1 MFDPANPTLRRR
13 LAKGDCIGAVWL
25 SLGSVALCELAA
37 LSRPDAIV
45 IDMQHGLWDR
55 LSLEA
60 AIGVTPSS
68 VPVLVR
74 VGENTAA
81 AIGQALDAGAEGVIV
96 PLVESAEAARAA
108 VAAARYPPKGTRS
121 GGGIRPLAHFPD
133 YVAAAGALVVAVMI
147 ETRLGL
153 RHARAIAA
161 VPGVDMVF
169 IGTGDLALSIGA
181 FPADTARTDLD
192 PLRKLAL
199 LFEPQNV
206 LRRVRHQLPK
216 FFLGDDAGNLGRHRG
231 GSTAVHIPP
240 GDNVWPTD
248 GLPSIVL
255 YFLLFR

>member
-1 MFDPANPTLRRR
+1 MFDPASPTLRRR

-25 SLGSVALCELAA
+25 SLGSVALSELAA
-37 LSRPDAIV
+37 RSGPDAIV

-55 LSLEA
+55 QSLEA
-60 AIGVTPSS
+60 ALGVSPSS

-108 VAAARYPPKGTRS
+108 VAAARYPPKGIRS

-147 ETRLGL
+147 ETRRGL
-153 RHARAIAA
+153 RNARAIAA

-181 FPADTARTDLD
+181 FPADTARTEAACGKILAACKAAGTLCGTFTTSLD
-192 PLRKLAL
+192 AALAKRASGYRL
-199 LFEPQNV
+199 V
-206 LRRVRHQLPK
+206 V
-216 FFLGDDAGNLGRHRG
+216 
-231 GSTAVHIPP
+231 TANDI
-240 GDNVWPTD
+240 
-248 GLPSIVL
+248 GLAAQG
-255 YFLLFR
+255 FAAAANHFG